1 MSHFEYIGED
11 VIGRPGQ
18 NLTQRELYVL
28 AGLADGRK
36 PSEVAAQ
43 AGLERDELRHVEAD
57 IRAKLGATS
66 SPHMIARGFVL
77 GVLIPRCL
85 GLLLAVTFVVELD
98 QSDSLRNRTRR
109 GSREANNSAR
119 VIRCASP
126 AAAGGARYYA

>member
-1 MSHFEYIGED
+1 MSSFEYIGED

-18 NLTQRELYVL
+18 NLTQRELTVL

-36 PSEVAAQ
+36 PSEVATQ
-43 AGLERDELRHVEAD
+43 AGVERDELRHIEAD

-85 GLLLAVTFVVELD
+85 GFLLCITFVLELD
-98 QSDSLRNRTRR
+98 QSESFRTRTQR
-109 GSREANNSAR
+109 RSREANNTAR
-119 VIRCASP
+119 VIRS
-126 AAAGGARYYA
+126 AAPSTAGGARYYA